1 MAWMRAN
8 HADLWIGMARMV
20 GNRSLVYHR
29 NAMVAYYMLPFYLRY
44 IDYCTSQ
51 VWVRVCT

>member
-1 MAWMRAN
+1 MRAN